1 MSETKNKKFKTI
13 IEPLTQRGKSYLS
26 KRGVKDINKLPI
38 KSSFMVK
45 VDTNF
50 KIMDS
55 ERVAF
60 PIYTPNI
67 NLVGYSARAIL
78 DNPNYPK
85 YFIDKG
91 IDKNYHLFGAEQLK
105 DNPEKIILVEGQID
119 SILARQ
125 NLKVP
130 SLAVL
135 GSSLSEEHAKLLKKH
150 GVRKILLIGDNDKA
164 GRKFALESGK
174 VLIGNDIY
182 PQMGFLRDKSKNDL
196 GDLKSFKWKDIEVKN
211 YWQYLADTFLN
222 RERFNIHQIE
232 KNLKR
237 LEKVNWYGMDINTFL
252 KNKYFLYSVK
262 IIDDVMRRI
271 EDILVNIKTSK
282 ENRNPKLSNIYL
294 QTEPKDIKDNHL
306 DFLLQ
311 LMETLEIRKEILNG
325 K

>member
-1 MSETKNKKFKTI
+1 MSETKNKKFKTV
-13 IEPLTQRGKSYLS
+13 IEPLTQRGKNYLS
-26 KRGVKDINKLPI
+26 KRGIRDTDKLLI

-60 PIYTPNI
+60 PIYTPNLK
-67 NLVGYSARAIL
+67 LVGYSARAII
-78 DNPNYPK
+78 DNPDYPK

-105 DNPEKIILVEGQID
+105 DNPSKVILLEGQID

-135 GSSLSEEHAKLLKKH
+135 GSSLSVEHAKLLKKH
-150 GVRKILLIGDNDKA
+150 GIKKVLLIGDNDKA
-164 GRKFALESGK
+164 GRKFMLESGK
-174 VLIGNDIY
+174 VLIENDIY

-211 YWQYLADTFLN
+211 YWQYIADTFLN

-232 KNLKR
+232 RNLKK
-237 LEKVNWYGMDINTFL
+237 LENISWYGMDINTFL

-311 LMETLEIRKEILNG
+311 LMESLQDRKEILNG
-325 K
+325 E